1 MGSKSRRRDEAL
13 QSKKDICARKINNA
27 YNDVDVNMLSTE
39 TAWLS
44 RSSGVVF
51 KSQKK
56 VEAKEAEDRKK
67 VEDQKKEV
75 KRRKRG

>member
-1 MGSKSRRRDEAL
+1 
-13 QSKKDICARKINNA
+13 
-27 YNDVDVNMLSTE
+27 
-39 TAWLS
+39 LS